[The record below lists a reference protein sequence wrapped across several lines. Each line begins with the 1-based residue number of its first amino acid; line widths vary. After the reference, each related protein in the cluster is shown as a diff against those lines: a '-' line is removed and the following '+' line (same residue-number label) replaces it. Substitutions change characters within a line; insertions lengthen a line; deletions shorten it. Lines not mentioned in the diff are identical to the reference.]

1 MLLKSGMKT
10 LPKITTAKYLVGSLF
25 VVALMAWS
33 PLQTPANAALI
44 TFNFQENG
52 SNLDLGPVSTFTE
65 SGISLTASGFLT
77 TGATTHLYA
86 KNLGGDETG
95 LGTTSDPSGQHEI
108 VTSNFIQLTLPT
120 TPLTTFVM
128 VSLTSVQ
135 TGDQANVYFTTTPGT
150 LTGATLIGTV
160 TGHDGT
166 VTIPAGD
173 QTGFIDIT
181 AGAGNVLL
189 GSATVSTGTVP
200 DGGATVSLLG
210 CALIGL
216 AALRRKLIR

>member
-25 VVALMAWS
+25 AVALMAWS
-33 PLQTPANAALI
+33 PFQTTANAALI

-52 SNLDLGPVSTFTE
+52 SNLALGPVSTFTE
-65 SGISLTASGFLT
+65 SGISLTASAFLT
-77 TGATTHLYA
+77 AGGATNLYA
-86 KNLGGDETG
+86 KSQGSGETG
-95 LGTTSDPSGQHEI
+95 LGTTSDPSGEHEI

-120 TPLTTFVM
+120 TPATAFLM
-128 VSLTSVQ
+128 ISLASVQ
-135 TGDQANVYFTTTPGT
+135 TGESAQVFFTTTPGT

-166 VTIPAGD
+166 VTIPLSS